1 MDDQLQMDENALNIH
16 RIIFDIFTGFLLL
29 IIMLELVGGIII
41 DAFGEMRQRAKEK

>member
-1 MDDQLQMDENALNIH
+1 MDKDSLNVH
-16 RIIFDIFTGFLLL
+16 RFIFDIFTGFLLL